1 MLPGPLLGVSW
12 SSDWLLERKSVEADE
27 ADVDIPKALS
37 ISSLHLVSLRASIWA
52 PVEDCWFKLS
62 LTVCLATSEVV
73 PVAASLYD
81 LTLGVGVDEG
91 VGGRGLIGEL
101 NGPFAAAPCT
111 VGGALK
117 LTCWGLEV
125 RTEAAPCFC
134 PCPFPEAVFF

>member
-1 MLPGPLLGVSW
+1 MGSIRYPPYNNANLGLFRALLKNRKVPELDWIAYPFTFAAGV
-12 SSDWLLERKSVEADE
+12 VEAG
-27 ADVDIPKALS
+27 A
-37 ISSLHLVSLRASIWA
+37 RG
-52 PVEDCWFKLS
+52 
-62 LTVCLATSEVV
+62 VV
-73 PVAASLYD
+73 GGGAAEKG
-81 LTLGVGVDEG
+81 GVGVDDG

-134 PCPFPEAVFF
+134 PCPFPEAFLFIALTHGWST